1 MEIVSYNFFYTLLNR
16 VEICLES
23 KKNKVM
29 VWCDEEDYYVIGR
42 VNSSQCA
49 KIGDNAPRIKEVAH
63 TLGEVLTQMIG
74 RYR

>member
-1 MEIVSYNFFYTLLNR
+1 MEIAFYNFVNTPLNR

-23 KKNKVM
+23 EKDKVM
-29 VWCDEEDYYVIGR
+29 VWCDEEDYYVSG
-42 VNSSQCA
+42 NSTHRTQ
-49 KIGDNAPRIKEVAH
+49 EVAH